1 MVLPHNLFPWLIR
14 RGLWPSIPEKHTATY
29 WVHMKENSFQHDVV
43 PMWLWGDDAQYLE
56 SGEQIT
62 VVCCGLLLQNDT
74 EKTTVKRCFPLFLYR
89 EDSIQ
94 NKCFVCFY
102 FSNAVLLA
110 TGFTRNK
117 FENCTGPGRQSWV
130 CHIETI
136 S

>member
-29 WVHMKENSFQHDVV
+29 WAHMKENSFQHDVV

-89 EDSIQ
+89 EDSTQ
-94 NKCFVCFY
+94 NTCFVYSFV
-102 FSNAVLLA
+102 FFDMA
-110 TGFTRNK
+110 TGFASNE
-117 FENCTGPGRQSWV
+117 FENCICAG
-130 CHIETI
+130 
-136 S
+136 